1 MYLYCAIGLP
11 VQEEHNYA
19 RGRTATCHRV
29 PALTT
34 RSGVGSNAE
43 LLKLMALVGDVP
55 VLSCKLCE
63 LRLDVD
69 VFRAFDMI
77 VVVGIQ

>member
-1 MYLYCAIGLP
+1 MYSHCAIALA
-11 VQEEHNYA
+11 VQEGHM
-19 RGRTATCHRV
+19 RGTATCHRV

-43 LLKLMALVGDVP
+43 LLKLMGLVGDVP

-69 VFRAFDMI
+69 VFRAFDVI